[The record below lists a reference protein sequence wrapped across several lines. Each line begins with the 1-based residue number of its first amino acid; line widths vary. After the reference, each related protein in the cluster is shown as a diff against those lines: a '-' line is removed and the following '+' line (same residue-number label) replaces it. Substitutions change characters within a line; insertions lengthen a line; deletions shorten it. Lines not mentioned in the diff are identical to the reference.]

1 MVILT
6 ILFTDSLTK
15 PFSTKSS
22 GGFRPI
28 SKLMYSVHFLGESAK
43 QQTETI
49 HQFVAVMNLI
59 LPIS

>member
-6 ILFTDSLTK
+6 ILFTHSLTK

-43 QQTETI
+43 QQTD
-49 HQFVAVMNLI
+49 HLSHF
-59 LPIS
+59 ISLLQL